1 MVVETVQPKNVNMIN
16 EATQTQQ
23 NSKPLKLTS
32 NGGLIESDS
41 IDYLKPTYI
50 TDSDEVIRERYE
62 KDGYV
67 LMKNLIPKEV
77 IREMRRKLV
86 FKFYFKYKIIVK
98 QIRLDTLNLYNVQ
111 AYLKKVLT
119 LLMEYLSV
127 VIQ

>member
-1 MVVETVQPKNVNMIN
+1 MVVETVQSKNVNMIN

-62 KDGYV
+62 TDGYV

-77 IREMRRKLV
+77 IREMRRK
-86 FKFYFKYKIIVK
+86 
-98 QIRLDTLNLYNVQ
+98 
-111 AYLKKVLT
+111 
-119 LLMEYLSV
+119 
-127 VIQ
+127 

>member
-41 IDYLKPTYI
+41 IDVLKPTYV

-67 LMKNLIPKEV
+67 LMKNLMPKEV

-111 AYLKKVLT
+111 VYLKKVLI
-119 LLMEYLSV
+119 LLMEYLPV